1 MRSLKLPKKFLPK
14 LFSVFFTLYVAA
26 TLPSLI
32 SAISTFVHII
42 QAAFLEQD
50 GKLDEANTA
59 LRKAIKPHFLNGLVS
74 YALGNTLNKQGKR
87 DEAITAYRQ
96 ATQLYP
102 DNAQPYN
109 ALGEALHSEGKL
121 NEAIAAYRQAIKIY
135 PNYAAAYNN
144 LGSALHYQGKLN
156 EAIAAYRQA
165 IKIDPKYAAAYNNL
179 GSALHYQGKLNDA
192 IAAYRQAIQLD
203 PKTTGTYYN
212 LGNALSNQGQL
223 DQAIATYR
231 QAIQLNPK
239 DSFTYV
245 NLGNALRDQG
255 KLDDAIAAYRKA
267 IQFGPNDPAA
277 SAYGNLGYVLRK
289 QNKPDQAIAAYRKA
303 IAVEPDKSDIASYYC
318 ELGDA
323 WSEQGKREGA
333 IIAYRKSIQL
343 APKLAFCYTHLSNAL
358 QQQGKLEEAIKALKQ
373 AIALEPNNNTA
384 KFYFKEAQ
392 RLLAF
397 RQKPQLRVM
406 PERLP
411 SPKAEPLVSLKRSIV
426 QIIIKSPSNWETGTG
441 WVVKREGSKAWIVT
455 NRHVV
460 AEGNNTPPKNQK
472 IEVEFYS
479 EPPPSQFRKR
489 QPARI
494 AKITPANSKLDLAL
508 LEVTGIP
515 KDIKPLPL
523 SPKAVSLHAPIRT
536 IGHPN
541 TIGDWTI
548 AKGKVSNKT
557 DQQLQLSTTTALGSS
572 GSPVLDSRDRVVG
585 VVWGGRYIP
594 QRAVFDST
602 VAFPMQP
609 VKEQLL
615 RWGIR

>member
-14 LFSVFFTLYVAA
+14 LFSVFLILYVAA

-32 SAISTFVHII
+32 SAFSTFVHII
-42 QAAFLEQD
+42 QAAFLEKD
-50 GKLDEANTA
+50 GKVDDANTA
-59 LRKAIKPHFLNGLVS
+59 LRQAIKPHFLDGLVS
-74 YALGNTLNKQGKR
+74 YSLGNTLNK
-87 DEAITAYRQ
+87 
-96 ATQLYP
+96 
-102 DNAQPYN
+102 
-109 ALGEALHSEGKL
+109 
-121 NEAIAAYRQAIKIY
+121 
-135 PNYAAAYNN
+135 
-144 LGSALHYQGKLN
+144 QGKLN

-165 IKIDPKYAAAYNNL
+165 LKISPNYAAAYNNL
-179 GSALHYQGKLNDA
+179 GGALYYQGKLDEA

-203 PKTTGTYYN
+203 PKSTGAYYN
-212 LGNALSNQGQL
+212 LGNALSNQGKL
-223 DQAIATYR
+223 DEAIATYR
-231 QAIQLNPK
+231 QAIQVNPK

-255 KLDDAIAAYRKA
+255 KLDEAIAT
-267 IQFGPNDPAA
+267 
-277 SAYGNLGYVLRK
+277 
-289 QNKPDQAIAAYRKA
+289 
-303 IAVEPDKSDIASYYC
+303 
-318 ELGDA
+318 
-323 WSEQGKREGA
+323 
-333 IIAYRKSIQL
+333 YRKSIQL
-343 APKLAFCYTHLSNAL
+343 VPKRAFCYTHLSNAL

-426 QIIIKSPSNWETGTG
+426 QIIIKSPSNWETATG

-460 AEGNNTPPKNQK
+460 AEGNNTPPKIQK

-479 EPPPSQFRKR
+479 EPPPGQFRKR
-489 QPARI
+489 QSARI
-494 AKITPANSKLDLAL
+494 AKMTPADSKLDLSL
-508 LEVTGIP
+508 LEVTDIP
-515 KDIKPLPL
+515 KDIKPLPI
-523 SPKAVSLHAPIRT
+523 SPTAVSLHAPIRT

-541 TIGDWTI
+541 TIGDWKV
-548 AKGKVSNKT
+548 AKGEVSNKT
-557 DQQLQLSTTTALGSS
+557 DQQLQLSTITALGSS

-585 VVWGGRYIP
+585 VVWGGGYIP
-594 QRAVFDST
+594 QRAVFGYS
-602 VAFPMQP
+602 VAFPMQL
-609 VKEQLL
+609 VKEQLV

>member
-14 LFSVFFTLYVAA
+14 LFSVFLILYVAA

-32 SAISTFVHII
+32 SAFSTFVHII
-42 QAAFLEQD
+42 QAAFLEKD
-50 GKLDEANTA
+50 GKVDDANTA
-59 LRKAIKPHFLNGLVS
+59 LRQAIKPHFLDGLVS
-74 YALGNTLNKQGKR
+74 YSLGNTLNKQ
-87 DEAITAYRQ
+87 
-96 ATQLYP
+96 
-102 DNAQPYN
+102 
-109 ALGEALHSEGKL
+109 GKL
-121 NEAIAAYRQAIKIY
+121 NEAIAAYRQAIQLY
-135 PNYAAAYNN
+135 PNNAQPYNA
-144 LGSALHYQGKLN
+144 LGEALNKQGKLN

-165 IKIDPKYAAAYNNL
+165 IKISPNYAKAYNNL
-179 GSALHYQGKLNDA
+179 GGALYYQGKLDEA

-203 PKTTGTYYN
+203 PKSTGAYYN
-212 LGNALSNQGQL
+212 LGNALSNQGKL
-223 DQAIATYR
+223 DEAIATYR
-231 QAIQLNPK
+231 QAIQVNSK

-255 KLDDAIAAYRKA
+255 KLEEAIATYRKA

-277 SAYGNLGYVLRK
+277 AAYSNLGNLLRN
-289 QNKPDQAIAAYRKA
+289 QNKPDQAIAAYQKA
-303 IAVEPDKSDIASYYC
+303 IALESDKSDIASYYC
-318 ELGDA
+318 NLGDT
-323 WSEQGKREGA
+323 WSERGKLEGA
-333 IIAYRKSIQL
+333 IVAYRKSIQL
-343 APKLAFCYTHLSNAL
+343 VPKRAFCYTHLSNAL

-460 AEGNNTPPKNQK
+460 ADGNNTPPKNQK

-479 EPPPSQFRKR
+479 EPPPVQFRKR
-489 QPARI
+489 QSARI
-494 AKITPANSKLDLAL
+494 AKMTPADSKLDLSL
-508 LEVTGIP
+508 LEVTDIP
-515 KDIKPLPL
+515 KDIKPLPI
-523 SPKAVSLHAPIRT
+523 SPTAVSLHAPIRT

-541 TIGDWTI
+541 TIGDWKV
-548 AKGKVSNKT
+548 AKGEVSNKT
-557 DQQLQLSTTTALGSS
+557 DQQLQLSTITALGSS

-585 VVWGGRYIP
+585 VVWGGGYIP
-594 QRAVFDST
+594 QRAVFDYS
-602 VAFPMQP
+602 VAFPMQL
-609 VKEQLL
+609 VKEQLV